1 MDFEIGIYLL
11 VMPLSPTVHAV
22 DYKLL
27 GLILLLTA
35 FGLVMLASASNVLG
49 FERFG
54 DTYYFTKQQL
64 VHVGVGLIALLICV
78 KIPPA
83 LWQKIAFPAFAVTL
97 VLLVVVFIPGI
108 GITINNAKS
117 WINVGV
123 STLQPSEIAKFTFL
137 LYICVW
143 FKQRK
148 AHLTSTLWGL
158 LPFLTLLGLLAG
170 LVFLQPDPGTVAI
183 IIIMSL
189 GVFYGA
195 GAKYTHIISLAV
207 IAVMLIGSAI
217 LISPYRKDRIA
228 VFLSPE
234 KDPMGVGYHINQSMI
249 AIGSGG
255 WRGLGLGKSRQKFS
269 YLPESAGDSIFAV
282 IGEEGGFIVS
292 VGLIILLGI
301 LIYRLFDI
309 ASRVPDEF
317 SRYFVLGVIFWI
329 GVQSFVNMAAM
340 IGLVPLTGLPLP
352 LVSFGGTAVL
362 SILAALGVCL
372 SISRTTKI

>member
-1 MDFEIGIYLL
+1 
-11 VMPLSPTVHAV
+11 MPLSSTVHAV

-27 GLILLLTA
+27 GLILLLTI

-64 VHVGVGLIALLICV
+64 LHVGVGLIAMLVSI
-78 KIPPA
+78 KISPA
-83 LWQKIAFPAFAVTL
+83 LWQKLAFPAFAVTL
-97 VLLVVVFIPGI
+97 VLLVLVFIPGI

-123 STLQPSEIAKFTFL
+123 STLQPSEIAKLTFL

-143 FKQRK
+143 FKKRK
-148 AHLTSTLWGL
+148 THLTSTLYGL

-195 GAKYTHIISLAV
+195 GAKYTHIFSLTI

-217 LISPYRKDRIA
+217 LISPYRKDRVA
-228 VFLSPE
+228 VFLNPE
-234 KDPMGVGYHINQSMI
+234 RDPTGVGYHVNQSMI

-255 WRGLGLGKSRQKFS
+255 WWGLGLGKSRQKFS

-340 IGLVPLTGLPLP
+340 IGIVPLTGLPLP

-362 SILAALGVCL
+362 STLTALGVCL
-372 SISRTTKI
+372 SISRTTA

>member
-1 MDFEIGIYLL
+1 MHITSQNHSI
-11 VMPLSPTVHAV
+11 
-22 DYKLL
+22 DYPLL
-27 GLILLLTA
+27 GLTLLLTL

-78 KIPPA
+78 KIPPS

-97 VLLVVVFIPGI
+97 VLLVLVFIPGI

-143 FKQRK
+143 FKNRK
-148 AHLTSTLWGL
+148 SHLTSALYGL

-195 GAKYTHIISLAV
+195 GAKYTHILALAI

-217 LISPYRKDRIA
+217 IISPYRKDRIA
-228 VFLSPE
+228 VFLNSE
-234 KDPMGVGYHINQSMI
+234 RDPTGVGYHVNQSMI

-255 WRGLGLGKSRQKFS
+255 WWGLGLGKSRQKFS

-292 VGLIILLGI
+292 VGLIILLGM
-301 LIYRLFDI
+301 LMYRLFNI

-329 GVQSFVNMAAM
+329 GIQSFVNMAAM
-340 IGLVPLTGLPLP
+340 IGVVPLTGLPLP

-362 SILAALGVCL
+362 STLAALGVCL
-372 SISRTTKI
+372 SISRTTV

>member
-1 MDFEIGIYLL
+1 
-11 VMPLSPTVHAV
+11 MPLSSPVHSI
-22 DYKLL
+22 DYQLL
-27 GLILLLTA
+27 GLTLLLTA
-35 FGLVMLASASNVLG
+35 FGLVMLASASNVVG

-64 VHVGVGLIALLICV
+64 AHVGIGLVAMLVCIKISPLI
-78 KIPPA
+78 
-83 LWQKIAFPAFAVTL
+83 WQKIAFAAFAVTL
-97 VLLVVVFIPGI
+97 LLLVLVFIPGI

-117 WINVGV
+117 WINVGI
-123 STLQPSEIAKFTFL
+123 STLQPSELAKFTFL

-143 FKQRK
+143 FNRRK
-148 AHLTSTLWGL
+148 AHLTSALYGF

-170 LVFLQPDPGTVAI
+170 LIFLQPDPGTVAI

-195 GAKYTHIISLAV
+195 GAKYTHIFSLV
-207 IAVMLIGSAI
+207 IIAVMLIGSAI
-217 LISPYRKDRIA
+217 LISPYRKDRVA
-228 VFLSPE
+228 VFLNPE
-234 KDPMGVGYHINQSMI
+234 RDPTGVGYHVNQSMI

-255 WRGLGLGKSRQKFS
+255 AIGLGLGKSRQKFS

-292 VGLIILLGI
+292 VGLIMLLSA
-301 LIYRLFDI
+301 LIYRLFGI

-340 IGLVPLTGLPLP
+340 IGIVPLTGLPLP

-362 SILAALGVCL
+362 SLLAALGVCL
-372 SISRTTKI
+372 SISRTTI